1 MADFDRAI
9 LKILRHE
16 GVKFGPDGRPDPGR
30 TGYVNH
36 PDDPGG
42 ETNFGV
48 TRKVALENGYAG
60 PMRDIPYTKVLDIYR
75 RRYWDDLQGDEMP
88 DQEIAEEMFDTGV
101 NCGMPVV
108 KRFLQRTLNALN
120 AKGTKYPDL
129 VVDGMVGPRTIDA
142 LRRALAVAPWYRLC
156 VLRALDSLQCV
167 RYIELA
173 ERDSKF
179 ESFVPGWLRVR
190 VGVRD

>member
-9 LKILRHE
+9 LKVLRHE
-16 GVKFGPDGRPDPGR
+16 GVEFDPDGRPVPGR

-42 ETNFGV
+42 ETNYGV
-48 TRKVALENGYAG
+48 TRRVALENGYAG
-60 PMRDIPYTKVLDIYR
+60 PMRDIPYPKVLDIYR
-75 RRYWDDLQGDEMP
+75 RRYWDDLRGDEIP
-88 DQEIAEEMFDTGV
+88 DQEIAEELFDTGV
-101 NCGMPVV
+101 NCGMQVV
-108 KRFLQRTLNALN
+108 NKFLQRTLNVLN

-129 VVDGMVGPRTIDA
+129 VVDGVVGPRTIEA
-142 LRRALAVAPWYRLC
+142 LRRALGLAPWYRLC

-173 ERDSKF
+173 EAHSKF
-179 ESFVPGWLRVR
+179 EVFLPGWLRAR

>member
-1 MADFDRAI
+1 
-9 LKILRHE
+9 
-16 GVKFGPDGRPDPGR
+16 FGLDGRPDPGR

-75 RRYWDDLQGDEMP
+75 RRYWDDLQGDEIP
-88 DQEIAEEMFDTGV
+88 DQEIAEELFDTGV
-101 NCGMPVV
+101 NCGMAVV
-108 KRFLQRTLNALN
+108 KRFLQRTLNVLN

-129 VVDGMVGPRTIDA
+129 VVDGVVGPRT
-142 LRRALAVAPWYRLC
+142 
-156 VLRALDSLQCV
+156 
-167 RYIELA
+167 
-173 ERDSKF
+173 
-179 ESFVPGWLRVR
+179 
-190 VGVRD
+190 